1 MPFLNLCSWS
11 FPINLTLFSQ
21 LLSHLYHNGI
31 NKQAASG
38 SLGVTPDSFPQ
49 AMGFW
54 LLTKCKKSA
63 SVIPSCQVPCSN
75 HLRPAAETRFFS
87 HPEPQGLTSFL
98 EFSSRFPFAHL
109 SQYHAEHQLF
119 SPLKLISFS
128 SEKYQFT
135 EVKVFHREER
145 NPIFGYFYLK
155 KIVFG
160 EKKNHFDISN
170 WSFLALC
177 FKINSFS
184 NLR

>member
-75 HLRPAAETRFFS
+75 HLRPAAETRLAILS
-87 HPEPQGLTSFL
+87 HKDWPPFWSFHHVSLSLTSP
-98 EFSSRFPFAHL
+98 STTL
-109 SQYHAEHQLF
+109 ST
-119 SPLKLISFS
+119 SFS
-128 SEKYQFT
+128 LHWSSLLSLVKNTSLLKWKFSTEKKETPFSDT
-135 EVKVFHREER
+135 STWKKLFL
-145 NPIFGYFYLK
+145 GKK
-155 KIVFG
+155 KIILTFQID
-160 EKKNHFDISN
+160 HF
-170 WSFLALC
+170 WLC
-177 FKINSFS
+177 ASKLFPSQTYAK
-184 NLR
+184 